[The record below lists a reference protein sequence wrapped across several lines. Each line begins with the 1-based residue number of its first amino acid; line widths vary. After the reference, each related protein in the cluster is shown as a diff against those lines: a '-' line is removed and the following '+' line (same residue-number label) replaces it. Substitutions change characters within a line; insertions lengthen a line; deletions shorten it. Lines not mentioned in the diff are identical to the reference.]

1 MQIITKVGWAQF
13 FKLGP
18 KIFWGRKSKP
28 FPPPPPIG
36 FQASVDWRIEIYNER
51 CGMAIVINIQMLWG
65 ISFNI
70 IWGRS
75 RKVLDIFFLNFRMFS
90 WGIR

>member
-1 MQIITKVGWAQF
+1 MQIITKDGWAQF
-13 FKLGP
+13 FKLWP
-18 KIFWGRKSKP
+18 TIFWARKSKLSL
-28 FPPPPPIG
+28 PPPPIG
-36 FQASVDWRIEIYNER
+36 FQASVDWRIEIYNEG